1 MPAGL
6 DVRLVCDNYAT
17 HNTPEIRAWLA
28 RHPGFRVHFT
38 PTGSSWMNQVERWFG
53 LLTAKLIRRGVRTS
67 VRALEN
73 DIKAWIATWN
83 DNPRPF
89 TWTKTA
95 DEILASLAD
104 YLAKVTGMASP
115 EASKLNHLNFRRSTL
130 GAGIRPTKARSVAGI
145 PLRAKRAALVGGLR
159 RGPAC
164 GTRADKAER
173 AADAGPAAPQAPLL
187 I

>member
-1 MPAGL
+1 VLMFLRGGARLRPQTPDL
-6 DVRLVCDNYAT
+6 TIRLVLHDRVFTAT
-17 HNTPEIRAWLA
+17 GRTLPD
-28 RHPGFRVHFT
+28 
-38 PTGSSWMNQVERWFG
+38 
-53 LLTAKLIRRGVRTS
+53 TA
-67 VRALEN
+67 
-73 DIKAWIATWN
+73 
-83 DNPRPF
+83 
-89 TWTKTA
+89 
-95 DEILASLAD
+95 
-104 YLAKVTGMASP
+104 
-115 EASKLNHLNFRRSTL
+115 L